1 VLQLRHLRYFVK
13 IVEAGSFSRAA
24 AAIHVAQ
31 PALSQQIAE
40 LEQILGIALLHRN
53 ARGVSPTPAGEVLFA
68 EASAVLRQM
77 ERIPDIVRSSGG
89 EAQGVVSIGMSST
102 LASFL
107 AGAFME
113 SSRQLLP
120 KVSLRFTTGDSM
132 SLKARLSDQTLD
144 LAVVFEDEQTGG
156 FVRRPL
162 FRQRLFLV
170 RRKRTARTPPSIT
183 LHRLAD
189 LPLILPSHPNLVRTL
204 LDRIFAEAGIVPTI
218 VAETDVFSGVLSAV
232 QTGMG
237 EAILPKGDFSD
248 VPGHTTVFALPIEPP
263 IFLTASLLCSNEV
276 ALTRAG
282 EAVRGLFSTFAERHL
297 HEKPLTGAEWIANS
311 GEEKKR

>member
-1 VLQLRHLRYFVK
+1 MLQLRHLRYFVK

-40 LEQILGIALLHRN
+40 LEQLLGVALLHRN
-53 ARGVSPTPAGEVLFA
+53 ARGVSATPAGEVLFA
-68 EASAVLRQM
+68 EASAILRQM

-89 EAQGVVSIGMSST
+89 EAQGVVKIGMSST

-113 SSRQLLP
+113 ASRQLLP

-183 LHRLAD
+183 LASTGRTAIDSAESSEFSAHPARSDLLGSRHRSDHRRGNRCVFRSAF
-189 LPLILPSHPNLVRTL
+189 RG
-204 LDRIFAEAGIVPTI
+204 AE
-218 VAETDVFSGVLSAV
+218 
-232 QTGMG
+232 GMG

-248 VPGHTTVFALPIEPP
+248 VPGY
-263 IFLTASLLCSNEV
+263 TAAYSRSPSN
-276 ALTRAG
+276 R
-282 EAVRGLFSTFAERHL
+282 RYF
-297 HEKPLTGAEWIANS
+297 
-311 GEEKKR
+311 